1 MTVLDDILQKMNGM
15 GRFQAAILASSE
27 GLPIAGASSAGDAS
41 VTAAMVALL
50 QGVGKQTRQQLGLAE
65 LDEMILT
72 SRDRRRLVCRYFA
85 VDADELILAVMVEPG
100 GYYRNATSWAMREI
114 DATWRSHSGAAKPR
128 RRPLRP
134 GLPYR

>member
-1 MTVLDDILQKMNGM
+1 MTVLDDILQKMNGL

-27 GLPIAGASSAGDAS
+27 GLPIANASSSDDAG

-85 VDADELILAVMVEPG
+85 VDGDELILAVMVEPG
-100 GYYRNATSWAMREI
+100 GYYRQATSWAMREV
-114 DATWRSHSGAAKPR
+114 DAAWRSRSEVERPR
-128 RRPLRP
+128 KRFRP